1 MYFFCFFATSK
12 FLAIFYC
19 RWDNDKQTVIRLILL
34 IKMDYCL
41 SESNNNYVHAKFVC
55 PFFQHGRSAVTLLWR
70 TFWLSPVEQRETR
83 YWLDKYSRA
92 TATLSITYCC
102 ESWALVPHLKQLHK
116 TSASRDR
123 PSLTRV
129 TACSYRSQ
137 CSWVHIW
144 WVHCYWSL
152 PLSEDDRALC
162 GGRGDPLKSHEI
174 LQMTAKQS
182 ALKLRADRYYI
193 FTRPS
198 ATTWPVHARRR
209 TLSLPVLCGD
219 LHGLSKLGWRIT
231 STCAGCADVNCLCA
245 AQHSGG
251 RSVHARL
258 HTLLLS
264 SPNKK
269 KKKKEKTNS
278 IFYFSVVL
286 IPDKLYKLGIY
297 FLFCL

>member
-1 MYFFCFFATSK
+1 
-12 FLAIFYC
+12 
-19 RWDNDKQTVIRLILL
+19 
-34 IKMDYCL
+34 MDYCL

-102 ESWALVPHLKQLHK
+102 ESWALVPHRKQLHK

-137 CSWVHIW
+137 YSWVHIW

-162 GGRGDPLKSHEI
+162 GGCGDPWPLKSHEI

-182 ALKLRADRYYI
+182 ALKLRAYRYYI
-193 FTRPS
+193 FTRFQ
-198 ATTWPVHARRR
+198 
-209 TLSLPVLCGD
+209 
-219 LHGLSKLGWRIT
+219 LHLT
-231 STCAGCADVNCLCA
+231 STCAKANSVITCFVWRLAWIEQTRLENYVHLRWMRWRQLFVCGS
-245 AQHSGG
+245 AQ
-251 RSVHARL
+251 RR
-258 HTLLLS
+258 
-264 SPNKK
+264 
-269 KKKKEKTNS
+269 
-278 IFYFSVVL
+278 
-286 IPDKLYKLGIY
+286 
-297 FLFCL
+297 